1 MIANDSFQTL
11 AKPCQAELKV
21 KGSRFLGYAA
31 PVSDKEDAEKI
42 IESIRKTFFDATHH
56 CYAYRLGLH
65 AEEMTRVSD
74 DGEPSGSAG
83 RPILTVV
90 EGLGLTDLVV
100 VVTRYFGGTKLG
112 VGGLVRAY
120 GGTASLVLEK
130 AEIIRRFL
138 TDSVRIDCTYPQLG
152 AVLKAVDQFG
162 ANVEQSAYQEQVRLS
177 VIIRRQKTDAFVHAV
192 IEASAGKVQPTIE
205 PR

>member
-1 MIANDSFQTL
+1 MIETDSFQTL
-11 AKPCQAELKV
+11 AEPCEAELKV

-31 PVSDKEDAEKI
+31 PVSDREDAEKI

-65 AEEMTRVSD
+65 AEEITRVSD

-83 RPILTVV
+83 RPILAVV
-90 EGLGLTDLVV
+90 EGLGLTDVVV

-120 GGTASLVLEK
+120 SGAASLVLEK

-138 TDSVRIDCTYPQLG
+138 TDAVAVDCTYPQLS
-152 AVLKAVDQFG
+152 AVLKAVDQYG
-162 ANVEQSAYQEQVRLS
+162 AKVAQSAYQERVRLS
-177 VIIRRQKTDAFVHAV
+177 VVIRRQKTDAFVHAV
-192 IEASAGKVQPTIE
+192 IEASAGKIHPTIE